1 MSKKKLNEL
10 NMVSRFIGDV
20 FDNLRDGTADKLIR
34 KLKSKKFPKDIV
46 NHLEKLKKDSD
57 EFEKKLKSF
66 QKDYGRN
73 PNIK

>member
-1 MSKKKLNEL
+1 
-10 NMVSRFIGDV
+10 MVSRFIGDV
-20 FDNLRDGTADKLIR
+20 FDNLKDGTADRFIR

-57 EFEKKLKSF
+57 EFEKKLKAF